1 MRRREEE
8 EYEERNNARRAR
20 YDDQPGDEDVPA
32 RGRPVASGE
41 SYLDIFQQLDR
52 IEDLIVS
59 SRRVPFSSSVMIN
72 EAEIFEL
79 LDELRGSL
87 PEELK
92 QARWMVK
99 EKEELMAEARRE
111 AERIREEAREERA
124 RLIEETEIVK
134 AARAEAERIIEEARA
149 QAREI
154 RLEAEDYADERLANL
169 EVTCYKLLEVIKRA
183 RERLQGSRERSEGG
197 LELED

>member
-1 MRRREEE
+1 M
-8 EYEERNNARRAR
+8 
-20 YDDQPGDEDVPA
+20 DV
-32 RGRPVASGE
+32 
-41 SYLDIFQQLDR
+41 FQQLDR

-59 SRRVPFSSSVMIN
+59 SKHVPFSSSVMVS
-72 EAEIFEL
+72 ETEIFEL
-79 LDELRGSL
+79 LDEFRSSL

-99 EKEELMAEARRE
+99 EKQELMDETRKE
-111 AERIREEAREERA
+111 AERVRDETLVERS
-124 RLIEETEIVK
+124 RLIDETEIIV
-134 AARAEAERIIEEARA
+134 AAKAEAGRIIEEATA

-183 RERLQGSRERSEGG
+183 RERLQGSPEQAEPSEDFD
-197 LELED
+197 LE

>member
-1 MRRREEE
+1 M
-8 EYEERNNARRAR
+8 
-20 YDDQPGDEDVPA
+20 DV
-32 RGRPVASGE
+32 
-41 SYLDIFQQLDR
+41 FQQLDR

-59 SRRVPFSSSVMIN
+59 SKHVPFSSSVMVN
-72 EAEIFEL
+72 ETEIFEL
-79 LDELRGSL
+79 LDEFRSSL

-99 EKEELMAEARRE
+99 EKQEIMEEARKE
-111 AERIREEAREERA
+111 AERIREEAQEERR
-124 RLIEETEIVK
+124 RLIDDTEIIK
-134 AARAEAERIIEEARA
+134 AAKAEAEKIIEEAQA

-183 RERLQGSRERSEGG
+183 RERLQGPPEQEDEREDFD
-197 LELED
+197 LE